1 MTEPAA
7 VDLLDI
13 DPAFGSD
20 PYPAYA
26 VLRARGPVHE
36 IRGGGEER
44 FWLVVGHDACREALT
59 DPRLSRDWR
68 RNGHLATGLDAPPAT
83 DGPGNAHM
91 LLSDPPD
98 HTRLRRLAARAFT
111 PRRVAALAPR
121 IQEVTDGLVSDML
134 AAEDRRADL
143 VDALAYPLRITVIC
157 ELLGIPDLDRDSFRR
172 WSDEITA
179 PTGAEAARAAQAE
192 AVPYLGGLIAAK
204 RDAPGDD
211 LLSDLIH
218 TVDDGGDRM
227 SEDELLSM
235 ALLLLLAGHESTV
248 NFLCKGFR
256 ALFAHPDQ
264 FALLRADLDGL
275 VEGAVE
281 EMLRYDAPVETAPPR
296 VAVEPVEIGGRVV
309 PAGAVVLIALAD
321 ADRDPARFAAPDRF
335 DIRRTAAGG
344 RGHLAF
350 GHGVHYCLGAPLARL
365 EGRIVF
371 RTLLDRCPTLAP
383 DGTVGEG
390 RMPGLLLR
398 GERKVPVRW

>member
-13 DPAFGSD
+13 DPDFGSD
-20 PYPAYA
+20 PYRAYA

-36 IRGGGEER
+36 IRAGEKDR

-59 DPRLSRDWR
+59 DPRLSRDWP
-68 RNGHLATGLDAPPAT
+68 RNGHLATGLEAPPAT

-98 HTRLRRLAARAFT
+98 HTRLRRLVARAFT
-111 PRRVAALAPR
+111 PRRVAALVPH
-121 IQEVTDGLVSDML
+121 IQDVTDALVTAML

-143 VDALAYPLRITVIC
+143 VEALAYPLRMTVIC
-157 ELLGIPDLDRDSFRR
+157 QLLGIPDLDRDAFRG

-204 RDAPGDD
+204 RAAPADD

-218 TVDDGGDRM
+218 TVDEGGDRM
-227 SEDELLSM
+227 SEDELLST

-248 NFLCKGFR
+248 NFLCKGVR

-264 FALLRADLDGL
+264 FALLRSDLDGL

-296 VAVEPVEIGGRVV
+296 VAVEPVEIGGRHV
-309 PAGAVVLIALAD
+309 PAGAVVLIVLGD
-321 ADRDPARFAAPDRF
+321 AGRDPARFTAPARF
-335 DIRRTAAGG
+335 DIRRTGTG
-344 RGHLAF
+344 DRGHLAF

-371 RTLLDRCPTLAP
+371 RTLLSRCPTLGP
-383 DGTVGEG
+383 DGRSGG
-390 RMPGLLLR
+390 RFSGLFAQ
-398 GERKVPVRW
+398 GERRVPVRW